1 MTQIKEK
8 SFINTYGSD
17 SLDNLI
23 ERLQSTSDPKRRY
36 EYILWLAKSLPIL
49 TEDLHLDSTKVKG
62 CISEVFVLGIL
73 LNGKIQWK
81 GYSDALITKGLL
93 AFLIKGLNDL
103 TPFEVLSIDEKFIEM
118 TGLSKSLT
126 PSRANGFLNIFLKM
140 KAQAKN
146 LSLPSSNTDK

>member
-1 MTQIKEK
+1 MTEIKEK

-36 EYILWLAKSLPIL
+36 EYILWLAKSLPTL
-49 TEDLHLDSTKVKG
+49 SEDLQLETTKVKG
-62 CISEVFVLGIL
+62 CISEVYVFGIL

-103 TPFEVLSIDEKFIEM
+103 TPFEVLSINEKFIEM

-140 KAQAKN
+140 KAQATS
-146 LSLPSSNTDK
+146 LSLLSPENE

>member
-1 MTQIKEK
+1 MTEIKEK
-8 SFINTYGSD
+8 FFINTYGSD

-36 EYILWLAKSLPIL
+36 EYILWLAKSLPTL
-49 TEDLHLDSTKVKG
+49 TEDLQIEATKVKG
-62 CISEVFVLGIL
+62 CISEVYVLGTL

-81 GYSDALITKGLL
+81 GFSDALITKGLL

-103 TPFEVLSIDEKFIEM
+103 TPFEVLSINEKFIEM

-140 KAQAKN
+140 KSQAKS
-146 LSLPSSNTDK
+146 LSLSSPDKK

>member
-1 MTQIKEK
+1 MTEIKEK

-36 EYILWLAKSLPIL
+36 EYILWLAKSLPLL
-49 TEDLHLDSTKVKG
+49 TEDLRLETTKVKG
-62 CISEVFVLGIL
+62 CISEVYVLGIL
-73 LNGKIQWK
+73 SNGKIQWK

-103 TPFEVLSIDEKFIEM
+103 TPFEVLSINEKFIEM

-140 KAQAKN
+140 RAEAKN
-146 LSLPSSNTDK
+146 LSSSSSENK

>member
-1 MTQIKEK
+1 MTNIKEK
-8 SFINTYGSD
+8 SFINTFGSD
-17 SLDNLI
+17 ALDNLI

-36 EYILWLAKSLPIL
+36 EYILWLAKRLPIL
-49 TEDLHLDSTKVKG
+49 SEDLQIETTKVKG
-62 CISEVFVLGIL
+62 CISEVYVLGIL

-140 KAQAKN
+140 KAQARN
-146 LSLPSSNTDK
+146 FSLQSSNSDN

>member
-8 SFINTYGSD
+8 SLINTYGSD

-36 EYILWLAKSLPIL
+36 EYILWLAKSLPVL
-49 TEDLHLDSTKVKG
+49 TEDLHLENTKVKG
-62 CISEVFVLGIL
+62 CISEVYVLGIL

-103 TPFEVLSIDEKFIEM
+103 TPFEVLSINEKFIEM

-140 KAQAKN
+140 KAQAKK
-146 LSLPSSNTDK
+146 LSLPSAEKE

>member
-49 TEDLHLDSTKVKG
+49 NDDLQLETTKVKG
-62 CISEVFVLGIL
+62 CISDVYVLGIL
-73 LNGKIQWK
+73 INGKIQWK

-140 KAQAKN
+140 RSQAKN
-146 LSLPSSNTDK
+146 LSLPSSNNE